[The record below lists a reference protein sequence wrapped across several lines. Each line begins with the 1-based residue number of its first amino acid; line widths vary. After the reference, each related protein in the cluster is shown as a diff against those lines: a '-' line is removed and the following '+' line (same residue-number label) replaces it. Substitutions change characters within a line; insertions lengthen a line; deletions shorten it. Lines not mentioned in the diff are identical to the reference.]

1 MKKVIMMAAAGML
14 LSSTL
19 AVAAD
24 APAKA
29 VTCNACHGADFK
41 TSLMPIY
48 PKLAG
53 QNKEYLVSSI
63 AAYKAGERTST
74 NAGMMTPMVSG
85 LTDEE
90 IEELATYI
98 SGLPAQ

>member
-1 MKKVIMMAAAGML
+1 MKMIMMAAAGML
-14 LSSTL
+14 LSSTV
-19 AVAAD
+19 AIAAD

-29 VTCNACHGADFK
+29 ATCVACHGADFK

-53 QNKEYLVSSI
+53 QNKEYLVNAI
-63 AAYKAGERTST
+63 TAYKAGERTGA
-74 NAGMMTPMVSG
+74 NAGMMAPMVSS

-98 SGLPAQ
+98 AGLPTQ

>member
-1 MKKVIMMAAAGML
+1 MKKIIMMAAAGML
-14 LSSTL
+14 LSSVT
-19 AVAAD
+19 VVNAD

-29 VTCNACHGADFK
+29 ATCNACHGADFK

-53 QNKEYLVSSI
+53 QNKEYLVNSI
-63 AAYKAGERTST
+63 KAYKAGERTGT
-74 NAGMMTPMVSG
+74 NPGMMTPMVSG

>member
-1 MKKVIMMAAAGML
+1 MKKIIMMAAAGML
-14 LSSTL
+14 LSSTMVL
-19 AVAAD
+19 AD

-29 VTCNACHGADFK
+29 ATCNACHGADFK

-53 QNKEYLVSSI
+53 QNKEYLVNAI
-63 AAYKAGERTST
+63 NAYKAGERTGT
-74 NAGMMTPMVSG
+74 NAGMMTPMVSS

-90 IEELATYI
+90 IEELTTYI
-98 SGLPAQ
+98 AGLPAQ